1 MSVVGEIRTSLV
13 QTSAALDDEEV
24 GAMLD
29 LLPGRF
35 VQRVSRPVPYA
46 ASPERFVGVDCSLA
60 LPSRTVRAVGTVGH
74 RTIVIG
80 GHIIQGSA
88 AAEIRHG
95 ADGRRLSWS
104 HYLAWPGRL
113 ETIGKG
119 EPDDAARTFLSTGAD
134 EPRLLDLGS
143 VADRAVDSPQWDFEL
158 DRRPPLRA
166 PRGRVRWSAV
176 LGGHRPSVRL
186 HLEDG
191 AIRTISLVLPEG
203 SDLVGARAFCEDL
216 AQHDWLLTTVDHVVR
231 QAGIG
236 RRPSEAIVERL
247 RPAIDHLLHLW
258 SPGARRIALAAELW
272 PAVEVATG
280 LDQQWQILI
289 RRIRD
294 QLSLPAVLAV
304 SAPTKEH
311 AA

>member
-13 QTSAALDDEEV
+13 QTSAPLDDEEV
-24 GAMLD
+24 AAMLD

-35 VQRVSRPVPYA
+35 VHRISRPVPYA
-46 ASPERFVGVDCSLA
+46 ASPERFVGVDCALA

-74 RTIVIG
+74 RTIVTG
-80 GHIIQGSA
+80 GHVIQGSVA
-88 AAEIRHG
+88 ARIRQG
-95 ADGRRLSWS
+95 TDGRRLPWS
-104 HYLAWPGRL
+104 HYLASPGGL

-119 EPDDAARTFLSTGAD
+119 EPDDAARSFLDTTTGD
-134 EPRLLDLGS
+134 PRLLDLGS
-143 VADRAVDSPQWDFEL
+143 VADRAVDAPQWEFPDL

-176 LGGHRPSVRL
+176 LGGGRSSVRL
-186 HLEDG
+186 HLDDG
-191 AIRTISLVLPEG
+191 AIRAISLLLPDG
-203 SDLVGARAFCEDL
+203 TDPAGARAFCEDL
-216 AQHDWLLTTVDHVVR
+216 ALHDWLLTTVDQVVR

-236 RRPSEAIVERL
+236 RSPSAAIVERM

-258 SPGARRIALAAELW
+258 SPGARRSSPAAELW
-272 PAVEVATG
+272 PAVEDAAG

-294 QLSLPAVLAV
+294 QLALPAL
-304 SAPTKEH
+304 SAPIKEH
-311 AA
+311 AV

>member
-13 QTSAALDDEEV
+13 QASAALDDEEV
-24 GAMLD
+24 VAMLD

-46 ASPERFVGVDCSLA
+46 ASPERFVGVDCWLA

-74 RTIVIG
+74 RTIVTG
-80 GHIIQGSA
+80 GHVIQGSA
-88 AAEIRHG
+88 AAEIRRG
-95 ADGRRLSWS
+95 ADSRRLQWS
-104 HYLAWPGRL
+104 HYLAAPGCL

-119 EPDDAARTFLSTGAD
+119 EPDDAARTYLDTSAD
-134 EPRLLDLGS
+134 DPRLLDLGS
-143 VADRAVDSPQWDFEL
+143 VADRAVDAPQWEFPDL

-176 LGGHRPSVRL
+176 LGRPSSVRL

-191 AIRTISLVLPEG
+191 AIRTISLLLPAE
-203 SDLVGARAFCEDL
+203 SDLAGARAFCEDL
-216 AQHDWLLTTVDHVVR
+216 ALHDWLLTTVDHVVR

-236 RRPSEAIVERL
+236 RRPSGAIVERL

-258 SPGARRIALAAELW
+258 SPGARRTSPGAELW
-272 PAVEVATG
+272 PAVENAAG
-280 LDQQWQILI
+280 LDEQWQILI

-294 QLSLPAVLAV
+294 QLALPAL
-304 SAPTKEH
+304 SAPIKEH
-311 AA
+311 AV